1 MNIPD
6 CRSPRGKDAHDGGRV
21 TAGENEVYL
30 TEHMSRMQRRLSVS
44 N

>member
-1 MNIPD
+1 MEEELQ
-6 CRSPRGKDAHDGGRV
+6 RAGG
-21 TAGENEVYL
+21 NEVYL